1 MALNKAQFFNNA
13 KVKHEHGQRITNL
26 QYSDNSQ
33 FIVTISNDLCKVWKI
48 VQNLLGVVVSIPGDL
63 EPELTEENV
72 LPVAAINNKCSL
84 VAVYRGKLN
93 FVLY

>member
-1 MALNKAQFFNNA
+1 M
-13 KVKHEHGQRITNL
+13 
-26 QYSDNSQ
+26 
-33 FIVTISNDLCKVWKI
+33 
-48 VQNLLGVVVSIPGDL
+48 LGVVVSIPGDL